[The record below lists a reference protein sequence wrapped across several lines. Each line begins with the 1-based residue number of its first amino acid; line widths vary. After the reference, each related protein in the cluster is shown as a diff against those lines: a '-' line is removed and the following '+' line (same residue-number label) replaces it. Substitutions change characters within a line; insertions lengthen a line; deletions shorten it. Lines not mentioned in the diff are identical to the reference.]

1 MQKNLLL
8 YLSTIVVA
16 AIVGALT
23 TLLAV
28 GVFAPKN
35 TPTKTYVATNNVG
48 EAQQT
53 KSPARAVAPSVN
65 YPDLSY
71 AAEEAV
77 KSVVFIEAKV
87 NVGGYVDPLLELFG
101 YYPQMEREAIASGSG
116 VIISEDGYIV
126 TNNHVIEDAKA
137 LRVRLYDGRAFDGK
151 LVGRDPDTDVAV
163 IKIEASDIDPL
174 PFGSSDDLRLGEW
187 VLAIGYPME
196 LQSTITAGIVSAK
209 ARRLGAFENRSGIES
224 FIQTDAAVNPGNSGG
239 ALVNMRGEL
248 VGINTMIKSSTGSY
262 VGYSFAVPETI
273 VRKVV
278 TDLKETGEVQR
289 AVLGISYRAI
299 DQTFIDMYGERLAI
313 DKVGGIFVSNVIKGG
328 AAEAV
333 GIKAGDV
340 ITSFDG
346 ISNLNEAA
354 LAEQISKHRPGDSV
368 KAEVRRNDKAYTVT
382 ITLQDRHGNVPQRIF
397 GK

>member
-1 MQKNLLL
+1 
-8 YLSTIVVA
+8 
-16 AIVGALT
+16 
-23 TLLAV
+23 
-28 GVFAPKN
+28 
-35 TPTKTYVATNNVG
+35 
-48 EAQQT
+48 
-53 KSPARAVAPSVN
+53 
-65 YPDLSY
+65 
-71 AAEEAV
+71 
-77 KSVVFIEAKV
+77 
-87 NVGGYVDPLLELFG
+87 
-101 YYPQMEREAIASGSG
+101 
-116 VIISEDGYIV
+116 
-126 TNNHVIEDAKA
+126 
-137 LRVRLYDGRAFDGK
+137 
-151 LVGRDPDTDVAV
+151 
-163 IKIEASDIDPL
+163 
-174 PFGSSDDLRLGEW
+174 
-187 VLAIGYPME
+187 
-196 LQSTITAGIVSAK
+196 
-209 ARRLGAFENRSGIES
+209 
-224 FIQTDAAVNPGNSGG
+224 
-239 ALVNMRGEL
+239 

-299 DQTFIDMYGERLAI
+299 DQTFIDMYGKRLAI

-346 ISNLNEAA
+346 INNLNEAA